1 MDKEGLE
8 KKIDPEDKKAREN
21 LNKLL
26 EDAKTIDDLNEIHS
40 LIEDYFEQGYK
51 FREYIG
57 KYNKLVAEFKQK
69 RS

>member
-26 EDAKTIDDLNEIHS
+26 EDAKTIDDLNEIHC
-40 LIEDYFEQGYK
+40 LIEDYLERGYK
-51 FREYIG
+51 FREYIE
-57 KYNKLVAEFKQK
+57 NTIN
-69 RS
+69 

>member
-26 EDAKTIDDLNEIHS
+26 EDAKTIDDLNEIHC
-40 LIEDYFEQGYK
+40 LIEDYLEQGYK